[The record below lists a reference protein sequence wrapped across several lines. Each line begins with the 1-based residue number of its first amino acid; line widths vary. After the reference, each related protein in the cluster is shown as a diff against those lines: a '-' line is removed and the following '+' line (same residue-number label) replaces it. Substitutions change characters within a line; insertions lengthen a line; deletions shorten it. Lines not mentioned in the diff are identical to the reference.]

1 MSFTYKILEKFVKL
15 IRIKKIFLLPEDKI
29 LNYARRQNQKPS
41 FKVLDEEDLY
51 SEDKTFLSQRLIILH
66 SKNKKPGAILYLFG
80 GGYITNPD
88 KRDLSLAKKICRETG
103 KDVWF
108 YFYPLCIENS
118 IVKTYASTVKVY
130 EEMTKTY
137 NEEDKEPLSLIGFS
151 SGASLALG
159 ICLYINENK
168 LDIRMPREII
178 ASSPGG
184 CLCEELDMDRVK
196 KLNEKDIIVDYKYFE
211 TAKNIMTKG
220 KAVPDY
226 MLYPFRGNFKNFPM
240 TYLYYGSSEVIYA
253 FAPLFEKAL
262 KNYGVKY
269 KIIVGEG
276 LCHCYPLLSIFK
288 EGREAQEEIIK
299 ILK

>member
-41 FKVLDEEDLY
+41 FKILDEEDLY
-51 SEDKTFLSQRLIILH
+51 FEDKTFLSQRLIILH

-88 KRDLSLAKKICRETG
+88 KRDLNLAKKICRETG

-159 ICLYINENK
+159 ICLYVNENK

-184 CLCEELDMDRVK
+184 CLCDELDMDNLK

-240 TYLYYGSSEVIYA
+240 TYLYYGSREVIYA

-262 KNYGVKY
+262 KNYGIKY

>member
-1 MSFTYKILEKFVKL
+1 MSISYKVLEGLVKASG
-15 IRIKKIFLLPEDKI
+15 IKKIFLLPKDKI

-41 FKVLDEEDLY
+41 FELKDEDDIYYEDR
-51 SEDKTFLSQRLIILH
+51 TFLSQRLIILH
-66 SKNKKPGAILYLFG
+66 SKNKRPGAILYLFG

-103 KDVWF
+103 KDVYF

-118 IVKTYASTVKVY
+118 IVKTYASTVKLY
-130 EEMTKTY
+130 EEMTKIY
-137 NEEDKEPLSLIGFS
+137 DKESLSVIGFS

-159 ICLYINENK
+159 ICLYINENN

-178 ASSPGG
+178 ASSAGG
-184 CLCEELDMDRVK
+184 CLCDELDMDRVR

-211 TAKNIMTKG
+211 TAKNIMTKDED
-220 KAVPDY
+220 VPDY

-240 TYLYYGSSEVIYA
+240 TYLYYGSYEVIYA
-253 FAPLFEKAL
+253 FAPLFEAAL
-262 KNYGVKY
+262 KSYDVKY
-269 KIIVGEG
+269 KLIVGKG

>member
-1 MSFTYKILEKFVKL
+1 MSLTYKILEKLLKL
-15 IRIKKIFLLPEDKI
+15 IRLKKIFLLPEDTI
-29 LNYARRQNQKPS
+29 LNYARKQNKKPR
-41 FKVLDEEDLY
+41 FELKDEDDIYYEDR
-51 SEDKTFLSQRLIILH
+51 TFLSQRLIVIH

-103 KDVWF
+103 KDVYF

-118 IVKTYASTVKVY
+118 IVKTYASTVKLY
-130 EEMTKTY
+130 EEMTKVY
-137 NEEDKEPLSLIGFS
+137 DKEHLSVIGFS

-159 ICLYINENK
+159 IFLYINENN

-178 ASSPGG
+178 ASSAGG
-184 CLCEELDMDRVK
+184 CLCDELDMDRVR

-211 TAKNIMTKG
+211 TAKNIMTKDED
-220 KAVPDY
+220 VPDY

-240 TYLYYGSSEVIYA
+240 TYLYYGSYEVIYA
-253 FAPLFEKAL
+253 FAPLFEAAL
-262 KNYGVKY
+262 KNYGINY
-269 KIIVGEG
+269 KLIVGEG
-276 LCHCYPLLSIFK
+276 LCHCYPLLSSFK
-288 EGREAQEEIIK
+288 EGKEAQEQIIK

>member
-1 MSFTYKILEKFVKL
+1 M
-15 IRIKKIFLLPEDKI
+15 
-29 LNYARRQNQKPS
+29 
-41 FKVLDEEDLY
+41 
-51 SEDKTFLSQRLIILH
+51 
-66 SKNKKPGAILYLFG
+66 FG

-88 KRDLSLAKKICRETG
+88 KRDLTLAKKICRETG

-184 CLCEELDMDRVK
+184 CLCDELDMDRVR

-220 KAVPDY
+220 ETVPDY

-240 TYLYYGSSEVIYA
+240 TYLYYGSREVIYA

-262 KNYGVKY
+262 KNYGIKY

>member
-15 IRIKKIFLLPEDKI
+15 IRLKKIFLLPEDKI

-51 SEDKTFLSQRLIILH
+51 FEDKIFLSQRLIILH

-88 KRDLSLAKKICRETG
+88 KRDLTLAKKICRETG

-184 CLCEELDMDRVK
+184 CLCDELDMDRVR

-220 KAVPDY
+220 ETVPDY
-226 MLYPFRGNFKNFPM
+226 MLYPFRGNFKDFPM
-240 TYLYYGSSEVIYA
+240 TYLYYGSREVIYA

-262 KNYGVKY
+262 KNYGIKY
-269 KIIVGEG
+269 KIIVGDG

-288 EGREAQEEIIK
+288 EGRDAQEELIQ

>member
-1 MSFTYKILEKFVKL
+1 MSFTYKILEKLVKL
-15 IRIKKIFLLPEDKI
+15 IRLKKIFLLPEEKI

-41 FKVLDEEDLY
+41 FKISDEEDLY
-51 SEDKTFLSQRLIILH
+51 FEDKIFLSQRLIILH
-66 SKNKKPGAILYLFG
+66 SKNKSPGAILYLFG

-88 KRDLSLAKKICRETG
+88 KRDLNLAKKICRETG

-118 IVKTYASTVKVY
+118 IVKTYASTVKIY

-184 CLCEELDMDRVK
+184 CLCDELDMDNLK

-220 KAVPDY
+220 EDVPDY
-226 MLYPFRGNFKNFPM
+226 MLYPFRGDFENFPM
-240 TYLYYGSSEVIYA
+240 TYLYFGSSEVIYA
-253 FAPLFEKAL
+253 FAPLFERAL
-262 KNYGVKY
+262 KNYGVSY
-269 KIIVGEG
+269 KIIVGQG
-276 LCHCYPLLSIFK
+276 LCHCYPLLSIFP
-288 EGREAQEEIIK
+288 EGKEAQEEIIK